1 MSLMNVGEDRSAGS
15 DRPDGKPQNVEARAE
30 AKVTKFLRD
39 VKGLGNALVDAV
51 RFVLFF
57 LFILTAVVR
66 FWLLCLT
73 VVLHL
78 FRVALHLLTIPLR
91 TAAGAYPPRPA
102 SHKQTFLSSHL
113 GITLY
118 FELVKPIVHM
128 WFETLATCR
137 SFWHYTIAR
146 KTLVVIV
153 TFFCAIVP
161 ASYLIPRPHT
171 VQILDNN
178 VLNNHRSALSSNS
191 VGYLIHA
198 IDLDDPAQTREYI
211 NENAWWL
218 GKLNSQGLKAHLVP
232 GRYYKLWVI
241 GLRWWIA
248 PTLYPNIISATETD
262 AQGNELE
269 HPSTFIPATTTG
281 H

>member
-1 MSLMNVGEDRSAGS
+1 MSLMNAGEDRSAGS
-15 DRPDGKPQNVEARAE
+15 DSPEKKPQDLDARAE
-30 AKVTKFLRD
+30 AKVTTFLRD
-39 VKGLGNALVDAV
+39 AKGLSGAVVDAV

-57 LFILTAVVR
+57 LFILTAIVR
-66 FWLLCLT
+66 FWLLCVT

-78 FRVALHLLTIPLR
+78 VRVALHLLTIPLR

-102 SHKQTFLSSHL
+102 GHKQTFLTSHL

-118 FELVKPIVHM
+118 FELVKPIVHA
-128 WFETLATCR
+128 WFEAIATFR

-153 TFFCAIVP
+153 VFFGAVVP

-178 VLNNHRSALSSNS
+178 VLNNHRTALSVNP

-198 IDLDDPAQTREYI
+198 IDLDDPLQTREYI

-218 GKLNSQGLKAHLVP
+218 GKLNSQGLKARLVP
-232 GRYYKLWVI
+232 GRYYRLWVI
-241 GLRWWIA
+241 GLRWWVA
-248 PTLYPNIISATETD
+248 PTLYPNIIFATEVD

-269 HPSTFIPATTTG
+269 HPSTFIPSTTNG

>member
-15 DRPDGKPQNVEARAE
+15 DNPDSKPRDLEARAE
-30 AKVTKFLRD
+30 AKVTRFLRE
-39 VKGLGNALVDAV
+39 VKGLGSALVDAV

-78 FRVALHLLTIPLR
+78 FRVTLHLLTIPLR

-102 SHKQTFLSSHL
+102 SHRQTFLSSHL

-118 FELVKPIVHM
+118 FELVKPVVHM
-128 WFETLATCR
+128 WFETLATFR

-146 KTLVVIV
+146 KTLVIIV
-153 TFFCAIVP
+153 TFFCAVVP

-178 VLNNHRSALSSNS
+178 VLNNHRSALSTNS

-269 HPSTFIPATTTG
+269 HPSTFIPSTTTG